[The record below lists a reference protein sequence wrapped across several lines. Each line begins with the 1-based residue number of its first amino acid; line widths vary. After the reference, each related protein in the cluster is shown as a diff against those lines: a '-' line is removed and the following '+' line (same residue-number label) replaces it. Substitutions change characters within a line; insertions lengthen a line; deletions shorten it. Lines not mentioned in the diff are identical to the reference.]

1 MGILGSKTWKMENV
15 AENDRKEGKMES
27 LPIEILDHVFNQ
39 FPSRCEICQQKCLRA
54 LAWQEFK
61 KCANTC
67 KRWNLWIHKKI
78 MDLDVLKKC
87 YSEFENLISLTLNTQ
102 EEEKFGIR
110 TKIHNPKDGPPFWS
124 IPVIDSITE
133 NGFVCRDGRIKI
145 GDSIL
150 KVNEISFDNMERWEA
165 ENQFFFLE
173 AISDTLKLQCVKLVV
188 GQDPSRGSTPNYLPG
203 YWHWTL

>member
-1 MGILGSKTWKMENV
+1 
-15 AENDRKEGKMES
+15 MES

-39 FPSRCEICQQKCLRA
+39 FPNQCEICQQKCLRA

-124 IPVIDSITE
+124 IPVIDSIIE

-150 KVNEISFDNMERWEA
+150 KVNEISFNNSR
-165 ENQFFFLE
+165 
-173 AISDTLKLQCVKLVV
+173 DTWLQKKMVINVLRDALKLQFVKLVV
-188 GQDPSRGSTPNYLPG
+188 GQNPSRGMSSTPNYLPG
-203 YWHWTL
+203 YWNWTL

>member
-39 FPSRCEICQQKCLRA
+39 FPNQCEICQQKCLRA

-78 MDLDVLKKC
+78 TDLGELKKC
-87 YSEFENLISLTLNTQ
+87 YSEFENLISVTLNTQ

-110 TKIHNPKDGPPFWS
+110 ARIHNPRDRPPFWS
-124 IPVIDSITE
+124 IPVIDSIIE

-150 KVNEISFDNMERWEA
+150 KVNEISFDNMERWDP
-165 ENQFFFLE
+165 FFFMD
-173 AISDTLKLQCVKLVV
+173 AISHTLKLQCVKLVV
-188 GQDPSRGSTPNYLPG
+188 GQNPSRGMSSTPNYLPG
-203 YWHWTL
+203 HWHWTL